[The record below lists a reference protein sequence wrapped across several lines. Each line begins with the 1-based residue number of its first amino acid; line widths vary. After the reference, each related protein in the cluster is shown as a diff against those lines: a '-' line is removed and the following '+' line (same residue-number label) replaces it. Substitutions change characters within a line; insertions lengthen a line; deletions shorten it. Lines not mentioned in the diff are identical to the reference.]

1 MAKFTN
7 FTACVVTVILCY
19 LLANNMI
26 DQDIVK
32 KSALDWL
39 FKDILIYHMS
49 GWYSKHVAD
58 SQL

>member
-32 KSALDWL
+32 KSALDW
-39 FKDILIYHMS
+39 FWAPFAWFFVYALINLRQ
-49 GWYSKHVAD
+49 A
-58 SQL
+58 